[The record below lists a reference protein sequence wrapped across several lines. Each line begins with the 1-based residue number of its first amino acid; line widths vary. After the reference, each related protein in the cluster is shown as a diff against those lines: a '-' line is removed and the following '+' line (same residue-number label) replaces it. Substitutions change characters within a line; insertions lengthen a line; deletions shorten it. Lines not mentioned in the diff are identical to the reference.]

1 MGCFLPELMGHFARD
16 GANPMSTVWYCKIGG
31 QELGPMTDQQL
42 RAMAAAGQIARHEL
56 VRQGP
61 AGQWMPAGRLQG
73 LFQQATPVQN
83 PPAAP
88 IQQPVIQTPVQN
100 PPAAPIQQPVIQTPV
115 QNQPAAPIQQP
126 GYQTPVQGRPAAPIQ
141 QPGIPTAIP
150 TQAPAGPVVETTP
163 RRSSSH
169 RRRGGRQTNQTQGMA
184 LGVAALLL
192 AGLGIGLFWVPYVPF
207 PLALIALVLGG
218 IGYATS
224 RGNAQVLS
232 ATGCFAGLIALVAGA
247 YGTIGLNGGSSD
259 TQNQTTVK
267 ISKQDPASANTQ
279 NRTPDVT
286 TWFRRNG
293 HFKDIG
299 VKVSISGVSVDGPSY
314 APRSTPRAI
323 PATRPAATPKRTNP
337 GGDEAIP
344 IPGLEDEPDAKP
356 PAEVAPVVPDKKK
369 AEPGDDKPNKKPAVE
384 EPVEKPAGIQPDTKK
399 TEKTKL
405 LAATQTYQLDAVCKN
420 PDGDENFV
428 PGVSGGTTI
437 HKPIHTPARPAPA
450 RAPAGRRRTSPSRL
464 TVRLRIEKTPGTTS
478 KLEPLLFAGW
488 STATARQN
496 GQTAYM
502 IDSTGQVHEL
512 VATRDTAVKLDIG
525 DVVEHRLV
533 FAKPDVSAEF
543 IRIVLPQSVLGKQ
556 GDLGFQIPVTNI
568 QGWGAARP
576 AAVAAPVVRDTRDQ
590 PPEDVQ
596 RGLGAFEV
604 PGQPAGGAKPIAKKP
619 KPQTKKPQTK
629 KKEPKIGEGNPDLVP

>member
-1 MGCFLPELMGHFARD
+1 MRCFLPEFMSHFARD

-88 IQQPVIQTPVQN
+88 VQQPGY
-100 PPAAPIQQPVIQTPV
+100 QTPV

-126 GYQTPVQGRPAAPIQ
+126 GYQTPVQGHPAAPIQ

-150 TQAPAGPVVETTP
+150 AQAPAGPVVETTP

-192 AGLGIGLFWVPYVPF
+192 AGLGIGLFWVPFVPF

-218 IGYATS
+218 IGYAS
-224 RGNAQVLS
+224 SGGNAQVLS

-247 YGTIGLNGGSSD
+247 YGTIGLNDNSSEA
-259 TQNQTTVK
+259 TNRTAVK
-267 ISKQDPASANTQ
+267 TSKQDLASANTQ
-279 NRTPDVT
+279 NRTPDVK
-286 TWFRRNG
+286 TWFKRNV

-299 VKVSISGVSVDGPSY
+299 VKVSISGVSVDGPAR
-314 APRSTPRAI
+314 APRAT

-344 IPGLEDEPDAKP
+344 IPGLEDKPDAKP

-369 AEPGDDKPNKKPAVE
+369 AEPGDEKPSD
-384 EPVEKPAGIQPDTKK
+384 EKPAGIQPDTKK
-399 TEKTKL
+399 TEKPKL
-405 LAATQTYQLDAVCKN
+405 LSATQTYRLDAVCKN
-420 PDGDENFV
+420 PDGDEDFV
-428 PGVSGGTTI
+428 PGVSGGTTV
-437 HKPIHTPARPAPA
+437 HKPAHTPARPAPA
-450 RAPAGRRRTSPSRL
+450 RAPARRQRTSPSRL

-478 KLEPLLFAGW
+478 GLEPLLFAGW
-488 STATARQN
+488 STATARQK
-496 GQTAYM
+496 GHTAYM
-502 IDSTGQVHEL
+502 IDSAGRVHEL
-512 VATRDTAVKLDIG
+512 VATRDTAAKLDIG
-525 DVVEHRLV
+525 GVVEHRLV
-533 FAKPDVSAEF
+533 FAKPNVSVEF

-556 GDLGFQIPVTNI
+556 GDLGFQIPVTDI

-576 AAVAAPVVRDTRDQ
+576 STVTAPRVRDTRNQ
-590 PPEDVQ
+590 PPSDVQ

-604 PGQPAGGAKPIAKKP
+604 PGQPAGDNGGAKPIAEKP
-619 KPQTKKPQTK
+619 KPPTK